1 MWNTHDPG
9 VRPTT
14 MTIILTVT
22 SPTLDSDVDPRFG
35 RGAYLLLVDPQTM
48 EWSASP
54 NPGLNARGGAGI
66 KAAEYVSTQGVDA
79 VISGDFGPNAFQALS
94 SSGLSMYLFGECR
107 TAREVIE
114 QYNSG
119 QLKQVP
125 GTMGGDSL

>member
-1 MWNTHDPG
+1 
-9 VRPTT
+9 

-35 RGAYLLLVDPQTM
+35 RGAYLLMVDLQTM
-48 EWSASP
+48 EWRTTP

-94 SSGLSMYLFGECR
+94 SSGLSMYLFGECH

-114 QYNSG
+114 QFIAGN
-119 QLKQVP
+119 LKQVP
-125 GTMGGDSL
+125 ATMGGD